1 MANTSENTSIK
12 DFVSFELRKT
22 LENDETLKTL
32 SEKLNLKSP
41 SLLSMIAN
49 GKRLPSE
56 AVLEK
61 LFTVWKIGAKER
73 KFLRLQLK
81 MEKKH
86 QKGKEALGLM
96 QELKKLNPP
105 SDFYK
110 LKLNQIESVRDWQV
124 LVVRALANNPEF
136 KADPQWIAERLRN
149 KISPKQARIA
159 LGLLIDRGL
168 LAQDKKTG
176 KVTVCQDYI
185 ETSHEIPSEAI
196 RQHHRGMLNRALE
209 ALNEQSV
216 AERLFNSITLNFK
229 PEDLELAKKRIV
241 DFNRAF
247 HEEFGNNDSETVY
260 QLNIQLFS
268 HTFSEEGKQKK

>member
-1 MANTSENTSIK
+1 MTINSQSTSIK

-22 LENDETLKTL
+22 LEKDETLKTL
-32 SEKLNLKSP
+32 SERLNLKSP
-41 SLLSMIAN
+41 SLLSMIAT

-61 LFTVWKIGAKER
+61 LFGVWKTGAKER

-81 MEKKH
+81 LEKKH
-86 QKGKEALGLM
+86 QKGKEALSLM
-96 QELKKLNPP
+96 QEIKKLNPP
-105 SDFYK
+105 SAFYK
-110 LKLNQIESVRDWQV
+110 LKLKQIESVRDWHV
-124 LVVRALANNPEF
+124 LVVRALANNSEF

-149 KISPKQARIA
+149 KISPKQAKLA
-159 LGLLIDRGL
+159 LSLLIDRGL
-168 LAQDKKTG
+168 LAQDEKSG
-176 KVTVCQDYI
+176 QVTVCQDFI
-185 ETSHEIPSEAI
+185 ETTHEIPSEAI
-196 RQHHRGMLNRALE
+196 RQHHRGMLNRALD

-247 HEEFGNNDSETVY
+247 HEEFGNNASETVY
-260 QLNIQLFS
+260 QLNVQLFS
-268 HTFSEEGKQKK
+268 HTSPVEGKEK

>member
-1 MANTSENTSIK
+1 MTTASQATSIK

-22 LENDETLKTL
+22 LEHDETLKTL
-32 SEKLNLKSP
+32 SKKLNLKSP
-41 SLLSMIAN
+41 SLLSMVAN

-61 LFTVWKIGAKER
+61 LFVIWKIGASER

-81 MEKKH
+81 LEKKH
-86 QKGKEALGLM
+86 QKGKEALSLM
-96 QELKKLNPP
+96 QEIKKLNPP
-105 SDFYK
+105 SGFYK
-110 LKLNQIESVRDWQV
+110 LKLKQIESVRDWHV

-159 LGLLIDRGL
+159 LSLLIDRGL
-168 LAQDKKTG
+168 LAQDEKTG
-176 KVTVCQDYI
+176 QIIVCQDFI
-185 ETSHEIPSEAI
+185 ETTHEIPSEAI

-229 PEDLELAKKRIV
+229 PEDLEAAKKRIV
-241 DFNRAF
+241 EFNRAF
-247 HEEFGNNDSETVY
+247 HDEFGNNNSETVY
-260 QLNIQLFS
+260 QLNVQLFS
-268 HTFSEEGKQKK
+268 HTTPQIGKEK

>member
-1 MANTSENTSIK
+1 MSSPQSTSIK

-22 LENDETLKTL
+22 LKNDETLKTL
-32 SEKLNLKSP
+32 SKKLSLKSP

-61 LFTVWKIGAKER
+61 LFAIWKISAKER

-86 QKGKEALGLM
+86 QKGKEALSLM

-105 SDFYK
+105 SAFYK
-110 LKLNQIESVRDWQV
+110 LKLKQIESVRDWHV
-124 LVVRALANNPEF
+124 LVVRALANNPNF
-136 KADPQWIAERLRN
+136 KADPQWIAEKLRH

-159 LGLLIDRGL
+159 LDLLIGRGL
-168 LAQDKKTG
+168 LSHDENTG
-176 KVTVCQDYI
+176 EVTVCQDFI
-185 ETSHEIPSEAI
+185 ETSHEMPSEAI

-216 AERLFNSITLNFK
+216 AERLFNSVTLNFK

-247 HEEFGNNDSETVY
+247 HDEFGNNNSDTIY
-260 QLNIQLFS
+260 QLNVQFFS
-268 HTFSEEGKQKK
+268 HTLPAKGKDK

>member
-1 MANTSENTSIK
+1 MNSLSQATSIK

-61 LFTVWKIGAKER
+61 LFNVWKTGAKER
-73 KFLRLQLK
+73 KFLRLQLQL
-81 MEKKH
+81 EKKH
-86 QKGKEALGLM
+86 QKGKEALSLM
-96 QELKKLNPP
+96 QEIKKLNPP
-105 SDFYK
+105 SAFYK
-110 LKLNQIESVRDWQV
+110 LKLKQIESVRDWHV

-149 KISPKQARIA
+149 KISPKQARAA
-159 LGLLIDRGL
+159 LTLLIDRGL
-168 LAQDKKTG
+168 LAQDAKTG
-176 KVTVCQDYI
+176 KITVCQDYI
-185 ETSHEIPSEAI
+185 ETTHEIPSEAI
-196 RQHHRGMLNRALE
+196 RHHHRGMLNRALE

-229 PEDLELAKKRIV
+229 PEDLEAAKKRIV
-241 DFNRAF
+241 EFNRAF
-247 HEEFGNNDSETVY
+247 HDEFGNNESEMVY

-268 HTFSEEGKQKK
+268 HTIPQIGKVK